1 MTGLFALMIL
11 GIFIIIRC
19 LICFYLLT
27 SDLLNEFESLTLN
40 LHILLFFSYI
50 PRGSAPNMG
59 GPVCFI
65 NKPLPVD
72 TQRLVR
78 KYSEGTG
85 SKPKSVNKVAVEI
98 TDTETNTIS
107 TFESI
112 RKAAKAIN
120 SDVKSLTRYEKY
132 LSGCGKNPVL
142 YRNKYSVVFYR
153 FNLNSTKPTC
163 ARESN
168 LFSTIDKHKLGKD
181 KLFVF
186 LPDKITL
193 AYNFED
199 CAQAARSLTPQR
211 CAHLS
216 DLELSRNK
224 NVQHIRRVIN
234 KGVLTTTEKG
244 KFYIL
249 QNPGHSTCLAL
260 VP

>member
-1 MTGLFALMIL
+1 L

-40 LHILLFFSYI
+40 LHILLFFSYK
-50 PRGSAPNMG
+50 
-59 GPVCFI
+59 VCFI

-142 YRNKYSVVFYR
+142 YRNKYSVVFKR
-153 FNLNSTKPTC
+153 LNLNSTKPVPPGRSPGGTYINTLPIVPYKVWENADKKKLEIR
-163 ARESN
+163 ARVAGTHFFPPGRNTS
-168 LFSTIDKHKLGKD
+168 GK
-181 KLFVF
+181 
-186 LPDKITL
+186 
-193 AYNFED
+193 
-199 CAQAARSLTPQR
+199 QR
-211 CAHLS
+211 
-216 DLELSRNK
+216 
-224 NVQHIRRVIN
+224 
-234 KGVLTTTEKG
+234 
-244 KFYIL
+244 
-249 QNPGHSTCLAL
+249 
-260 VP
+260 